1 MNKARMTCTCHAQLP
16 QKHPLRLLTTA
27 LAVLVMWC
35 VSSAPVFAAGGGKSK
50 TIDSPFIG
58 QSQITATV
66 MRSLRPIGIFQVD
79 LGILVETP
87 THRARAAALQPVLRN
102 AWRRTTQEFANS
114 YYVVGRVPDGQLLAQ
129 RLQTAT
135 DQVMGARTSRVLLI
149 SIIVR

>member
-1 MNKARMTCTCHAQLP
+1 
-16 QKHPLRLLTTA
+16 
-27 LAVLVMWC
+27 
-35 VSSAPVFAAGGGKSK
+35 
-50 TIDSPFIG
+50 
-58 QSQITATV
+58 

-87 THRARAAALQPVLRN
+87 AHRARVAALQPVLRN